1 MAGPALHECPKVGG
15 GAVHIFFHKKY
26 FYKMALAAILYMR
39 PNISSYILNNYYEI
53 SGPTGRYPAYA
64 TDAENPSTSH

>member
-1 MAGPALHECPKVGG
+1 
-15 GAVHIFFHKKY
+15 
-26 FYKMALAAILYMR
+26 MALAAILYMR